1 MYGEIHLD
9 FVPVTHNKKA
19 FEVESEEYI
28 DAEALVGHE
37 IQPLLALAKKKQAD
51 STLTKEV
58 LTGTELWSKKA
69 ASAVRTVTQKA
80 PATTVRTTLPEKRY
94 EAKPGES
101 FFDVLLNEKDFEEAK
116 KSAG

>member
-19 FEVESEEYI
+19 FETESEEYI
-28 DAEALVGHE
+28 VAQTVVEKA

-51 STLTKEV
+51 GALTKEV
-58 LTGTELWSKKA
+58 LTGTELWSRKA

-80 PATTVRTTLPEKRY
+80 PVTTVRTTLPEKRY
-94 EAKPGES
+94 EPRPGES
-101 FFDVLLNEKDFEEAK
+101 FFDILLNEKDFQEAK
-116 KSAG
+116 KATE